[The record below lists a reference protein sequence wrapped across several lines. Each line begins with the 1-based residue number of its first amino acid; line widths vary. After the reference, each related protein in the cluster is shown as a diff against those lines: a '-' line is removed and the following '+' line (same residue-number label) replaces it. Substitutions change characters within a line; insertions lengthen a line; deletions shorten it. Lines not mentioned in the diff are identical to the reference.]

1 MPRLPRHALSRAA
14 LASSQPVQRPWP
26 LASVL
31 ALVWVVVVGL
41 GLALVLTS
49 LVWADSKASGDF
61 ASLGRLTLTSWVVS
75 HDVPV
80 QLGKATYS
88 LLPWGL
94 LAIWAWLLGHVS
106 SWVARASRTQSL
118 RTLTAIVLAIAVPY
132 ALLVSLAAWVASS
145 GDVSMSPVRAFGIT
159 LVVALASCAVGA
171 VRGARLQ
178 ATLRDRVPAEF
189 RLLVSASVAGLATLL
204 GLSAVI
210 LAGSLLLHFG
220 TMLDMQHALG
230 AGTVGGFVLLV
241 LSLGYL
247 PVAIVWTASYALGAG
262 LSLGRDIDISPFVNA
277 PLTADLP
284 PLPLLAGLPSGSGVA
299 AWILP
304 LVGVGAGVV
313 LGRLIV
319 VRSNAGALTRAA
331 IAVGAALLT
340 AFVMAVL
347 ARVSTGS
354 LGATELVRLG
364 PPSQLVASLAAIA
377 LLVGGV
383 PAALIGRRSPKRS
396 DHLVVV
402 SADTA
407 IISASDRAVPT
418 ADEILVAA
426 DLPGTATID
435 EEPHVH

>member
-26 LASVL
+26 FAVVIALLWVLVLGLLL
-31 ALVWVVVVGL
+31 ALL
-41 GLALVLTS
+41 LTS
-49 LVWADSKASGDF
+49 LAWADSTASGDV
-61 ASLGRLTLTSWVVS
+61 ATLGRLSMVTWVVS

-94 LAIWAWLLGHVS
+94 LAVWAGLLGHAS
-106 SWVARASRTQSL
+106 SWVARAARLTSL
-118 RTLTAIVLAIAVPY
+118 RTLAAVSVAIAVPY
-132 ALLVSLAAWVASS
+132 ALVVALAAFSASS
-145 GDVSMSPVRAFGIT
+145 GDASMSPVRAFGIT
-159 LVVALASCAVGA
+159 VVVALASCAVGG
-171 VRGARLQ
+171 VRGAAMQ
-178 ATLRDRVPAEF
+178 ATLRERVPSEF
-189 RLLVSASVAGLATLL
+189 RLVVSATIAGLVTLL

-210 LAGSLLLHFG
+210 FAVSLILNIGSVID
-220 TMLDMQHALG
+220 MLHALSPG
-230 AGTVGGFVLLV
+230 AVGGLLLLV

-262 LSLGRDIDISPFVNA
+262 LSLGRDIAISPFVNA

-319 VRSNAGALTRAA
+319 ARTSAGPLTRAA
-331 IAVGAALLT
+331 AAVGATLIA

-347 ARVSTGS
+347 ARVSSGS

-364 PPSQLVASLAAIA
+364 PPSQLVASLAAITM
-377 LLVGGV
+377 LVGGV
-383 PAALIGRRSPKRS
+383 PASIVGRRPRKRP
-396 DHLVVV
+396 DHLIVVPV
-402 SADTA
+402 EIDEP
-407 IISASDRAVPT
+407 DEVPT
-418 ADEILVAA
+418 SSDDAESR
-426 DLPGTATID
+426 
-435 EEPHVH
+435 VH

>member
-1 MPRLPRHALSRAA
+1 MPRLPRHALSRMA
-14 LASSQPVQRPWP
+14 LASSAPVQRPWP
-26 LASVL
+26 LAAVI
-31 ALVWVVVVGL
+31 ALVWVLVTGL
-41 GLALVLTS
+41 VLALAVTS
-49 LVWADSKASGDF
+49 MVWADSKASGDLT
-61 ASLGRLTLTSWVVS
+61 SLGRFTLTAWVVS

-94 LAIWAWLLGHVS
+94 LALWAWLLGHAS
-106 SWVARASRTQSL
+106 SWVSRAARLASL
-118 RTLTAIVLAIAVPY
+118 RTVAAVTMAIAVPY
-132 ALLVSLAAWVASS
+132 AVIVALAAWAASTS
-145 GDVSMSPVRAFGIT
+145 EVTMSPVRAFGIT
-159 LVVALASCAVGA
+159 LVVALAGCAVGGI
-171 VRGARLQ
+171 RGAKLQ
-178 ATLRDRVPAEF
+178 AALRNRLPIEF
-189 RLLVSASVAGLATLL
+189 RLLVEATIAGLATLL
-204 GLSAVI
+204 GLAAVI
-210 LAGSLLLHFG
+210 LAVSLTLHFG

-230 AGTVGGFVLLV
+230 AGTLGGFVLLV

-262 LSLGRDIDISPFVNA
+262 LSLGRDIAISPFVNA

-319 VRSNAGALTRAA
+319 ARSNAGALTRAA
-331 IAVGAALLT
+331 VAVGAALVA

-347 ARVSTGS
+347 ARVSSGS

-364 PPSQLVASLAAIA
+364 PPSQLVGSLAAITM
-377 LLVGGV
+377 LVGGV
-383 PAALIGRRSPKRS
+383 PAALIGRRTPKRP

-402 SADTA
+402 PHDPPTDTA
-407 IISASDRAVPT
+407 IIANTSDAIV
-418 ADEILVAA
+418 AD
-426 DLPGTATID
+426 D
-435 EEPHVH
+435 EEIEESHVH

>member
-1 MPRLPRHALSRAA
+1 MPRLPRHVLSRAA
-14 LASSQPVQRPWP
+14 LASTQPVQRPWP
-26 LASVL
+26 LAAVM
-31 ALVWVVVVGL
+31 ALVWVIAL
-41 GLALVLTS
+41 GLLLTLILTT
-49 LVWADSKASGDF
+49 LVWADSKASGDV
-61 ASLGRLTLTSWVVS
+61 ASLGRFTLATWVVS

-94 LAIWAWLLGHVS
+94 LALWAWLLGHAS
-106 SWVARASRTQSL
+106 SWVSRTARVTGL
-118 RTLTAIVLAIAVPY
+118 RAVAAVAMAIAVPY
-132 ALLVSLAAWVASS
+132 ALAVSLAAWLAS
-145 GDVSMSPVRAFGIT
+145 GPEVTMSPVRAFGIT
-159 LVVALASCAVGA
+159 LVVALAGCAVGG
-171 VRGARLQ
+171 VRGAKLQ
-178 ATLRDRVPAEF
+178 ATLRARMPVEF
-189 RLLVSASVAGLATLL
+189 RLLVEATIAGLATLL
-204 GLSAVI
+204 GLAAVI
-210 LAGSLLLHFG
+210 LAASLTLHFG

-230 AGTVGGFVLLV
+230 AGAMGGFVLLV

-262 LSLGRDIDISPFVNA
+262 LSLGRDIAISPFVNA

-284 PLPLLAGLPSGSGVA
+284 PLPLLAGLPSGSGIA

-319 VRSNAGALTRAA
+319 ARGSAGALTRAA
-331 IAVGAALLT
+331 VAVGAALVA

-364 PPSQLVASLAAIA
+364 PPSQLVGSLAAITM
-377 LLVGGV
+377 LVGGV
-383 PAALIGRRSPKRS
+383 PAALIGKRARKRP

-402 SADTA
+402 PEDPAMNPMNNTA
-407 IISASDRAVPT
+407 IIAGTPELPEVDDHASEESRVP
-418 ADEILVAA
+418 
-426 DLPGTATID
+426 
-435 EEPHVH
+435 